1 VKIDIPTVLLHLRSK
16 VVEQKGATP
25 ERLAMRAT
33 RWIFGSGRRLRLAQR
48 LGRIAQVPLVRGG
61 SIRRLPGPLSGWTRA
76 RNMRP
81 VAGESFRDWWS
92 KRP

>member
-1 VKIDIPTVLLHLRSK
+1 VLLHLRSK

-25 ERLAMRAT
+25 ERLAMGAT
-33 RWIFGSGRRLRLAQR
+33 RWIFGSARRLRFAQR
-48 LGRIAQVPLVRGG
+48 LGRIGQVPLVRGG
-61 SIRRLPGPLSGWTRA
+61 SIRRLPGPLAAWTKG

-81 VAGESFRDWWS
+81 VARESFRDWWS